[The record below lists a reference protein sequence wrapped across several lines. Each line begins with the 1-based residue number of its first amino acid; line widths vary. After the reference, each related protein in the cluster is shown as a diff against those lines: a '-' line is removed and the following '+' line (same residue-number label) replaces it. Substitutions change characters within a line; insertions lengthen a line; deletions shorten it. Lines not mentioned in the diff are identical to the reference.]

1 MQDRITRRLVA
12 FLHPFSLRGVEGE
25 RPAGTYAVETIE
37 APIDGLS
44 FLAYRR
50 VSTTIE
56 LPSGFAAMISRQVVE
71 IDPLDLEAAEKRD
84 VALQTAA
91 GASGVGARV

>member
-1 MQDRITRRLVA
+1 MQDRITRRQVK
-12 FLHPFSLRGVEGE
+12 FLHPFSLAGLEGK
-25 RPAGTYAVETIE
+25 RPAGTYAVETTE

-56 LPSGFAAMISRQVVE
+56 LSTSLSAMMSRQLVE
-71 IDPLDLEAAEKRD
+71 IDPLDLEAAETRD
-84 VALQTAA
+84 ADLEAAA
-91 GASGVGARV
+91 GASGTRAGA

>member
-1 MQDRITRRLVA
+1 MQDRITRRLVT
-12 FLHPFSLRGVEGE
+12 FLNPFTLPGVEGE

-56 LPSGFAAMISRQVVE
+56 LPSAFAAMMSRQVVE
-71 IDPLDLEAAEKRD
+71 IDPRDLEAAEKRD
-84 VALQTAA
+84 VALQAAA
-91 GASGVGARV
+91 GASAVEVGA

>member
-1 MQDRITRRLVA
+1 MQDRITRRLVV
-12 FLHPFSLRGVEGE
+12 FQHPFSLPGVEGE

-56 LPSGFAAMISRQVVE
+56 LPSDIAAMISRQVVE
-71 IDPLDLEAAEKRD
+71 IEPLDLEAAEKRD
-84 VALQTAA
+84 VALQA
-91 GASGVGARV
+91 GAGVSGAGAEA

>member
-1 MQDRITRRLVA
+1 MRDRITRRLVT
-12 FLHPFSLRGVEGE
+12 FLHPFSLGGVEGE
-25 RPAGTYAVETIE
+25 REAGTYAVETIE

-56 LPSGFAAMISRQVVE
+56 LPTGFSAMMSRQLVE
-71 IDPLDLEAAEKRD
+71 IDPRDLEAAEQRD
-84 VALQTAA
+84 AAVQAAA
-91 GASGVGARV
+91 GASGVGA